1 MSDPA
6 VDIHGGQQHNRR
18 MAARDTFPMRFKSPR
33 LREAVKHLAER
44 TGTTMTD
51 VMERAVEH
59 ELALQ
64 GADLERRLSE
74 ALEVVRSYSATDA
87 PRYIAAAAAGERSGL
102 DPLRDARAVHALG
115 GAGEGDRAADPYGV
129 LAAFDRG

>member
-1 MSDPA
+1 M
-6 VDIHGGQQHNRR
+6 
-18 MAARDTFPMRFKSPR
+18 ARDTFPMRFKNPR
-33 LREAVKHLAER
+33 TREAVRHLAER

-74 ALEVVRSYSATDA
+74 ALEVVRSYSAGTDA
-87 PRYIAAAAAGERSGL
+87 AGYVAAAAAGERSGL
-102 DPLRDARAVHALG
+102 EPLRDARATHTSTDPN
-115 GAGEGDRAADPYGV
+115 GAPAVVDPYGV
-129 LAAFDRG
+129 LAAFQRG

>member
-1 MSDPA
+1 
-6 VDIHGGQQHNRR
+6 

-33 LREAVKHLAER
+33 LREAVRHLAER

-74 ALEVVRSYSATDA
+74 ALEVVRSYSAADDA
-87 PRYIAAAAAGERSGL
+87 SRYIAAAAAGERSGL
-102 DPLRDARAVHALG
+102 DPMRDARAVHALG
-115 GAGEGDRAADPYGV
+115 AGAAGGRAADPYGV